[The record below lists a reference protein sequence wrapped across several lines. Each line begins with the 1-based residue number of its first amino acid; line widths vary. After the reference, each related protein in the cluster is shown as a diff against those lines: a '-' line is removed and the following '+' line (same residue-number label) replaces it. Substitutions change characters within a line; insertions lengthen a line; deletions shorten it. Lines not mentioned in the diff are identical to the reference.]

1 MQLEEYVLWRLRD
14 VPGQR
19 TLSTFRQQP
28 GTAPQGHEK
37 PSHIGAALP
46 PSPYGKYTAAA
57 VGDDSRNQVSEPV
70 SSMLHDQQ
78 QAPAAALN
86 RRHASG
92 LPSGQ
97 TSDAALDRP
106 PEEAAVGGDT
116 NHFQLGTGQTGPAK
130 ALNFESAGT
139 VQRRA
144 ASWPEAQ
151 MDPLSGVHA
160 MDPHIAAPMPSTLL
174 SSGLQDTP
182 SMHIH
187 DYSDG
192 DEEPAYTAELNDS
205 CNYMRGHDSAA
216 VQSEADAIPT
226 VNTERMN
233 HAAVTT
239 NAPANTME
247 AAEYRIA
254 HERAAAA
261 RAACDMLRGPPK
273 SSRDDPHFMDSY
285 YKSSRLSFIGRWKAR
300 IEALTATMAAHA
312 PLPQTAQQPSALV
325 NAFRGNQ
332 GEQSHAM
339 CAASSAIL
347 ARH

>member
-19 TLSTFRQQP
+19 TLSAFRQQP
-28 GTAPQGHEK
+28 GTAPQGHER

-57 VGDDSRNQVSEPV
+57 VGEDSRNQVSEPV
-70 SSMLHDQQ
+70 SSMLCDQQ
-78 QAPAAALN
+78 QAPTAALN

-106 PEEAAVGGDT
+106 PEEAAVRGDT
-116 NHFQLGTGQTGPAK
+116 SQFHPGAEQAGPAK
-130 ALNFESAGT
+130 ALNFDSAGT
-139 VQRRA
+139 VQPGA
-144 ASWPEAQ
+144 TSWPEAQ

-160 MDPHIAAPMPSTLL
+160 MDSHIAAPMPSTLL

-187 DYSDG
+187 DFSDA
-192 DEEPAYTAELNDS
+192 DDEPAYTAELNDS
-205 CNYMRGHDSAA
+205 CDYMRGHDSAA

-226 VNTERMN
+226 VNTGRMN
-233 HAAVTT
+233 QAAVTT
-239 NAPANTME
+239 NAPATTM
-247 AAEYRIA
+247 AAVEEYRVA

-332 GEQSHAM
+332 GSQSHVM
-339 CAASSAIL
+339 RAAISAV
-347 ARH
+347 

>member
-1 MQLEEYVLWRLRD
+1 M
-14 VPGQR
+14 
-19 TLSTFRQQP
+19 
-28 GTAPQGHEK
+28 
-37 PSHIGAALP
+37 
-46 PSPYGKYTAAA
+46 
-57 VGDDSRNQVSEPV
+57 
-70 SSMLHDQQ
+70 
-78 QAPAAALN
+78 
-86 RRHASG
+86 
-92 LPSGQ
+92 
-97 TSDAALDRP
+97 
-106 PEEAAVGGDT
+106 GGDT

-139 VQRRA
+139 VQPRA
-144 ASWPEAQ
+144 TSWPEAQ

-160 MDPHIAAPMPSTLL
+160 MDSHIAAPMPSTLL
-174 SSGLQDTP
+174 TSGLQDTP

-192 DEEPAYTAELNDS
+192 DDEPAYTAELKDS

-233 HAAVTT
+233 PAAVTT
-239 NAPANTME
+239 NAPANTV
-247 AAEYRIA
+247 AAAEEYRIA
-254 HERAAAA
+254 HERAASA

-332 GEQSHAM
+332 GSQAHITSLECHFSMVLNSEKVDSVITCNPSLSPALCMLVMQGEYVWPDID
-339 CAASSAIL
+339 CAPQAKTCGMSSVYG
-347 ARH
+347 RT